1 MKNRICKSFI
11 CVQNPSRKLSNMIGD
26 SPPSKTIIFSLQT
39 LQWQSY
45 EFMNKKNSSDSLL
58 WKMQFVWQEHDI
70 QVKFIFCEELNLIW
84 AWSRNMSILHHL
96 STLNYSNKTQKNKDA
111 QGCSWLSCTKM
122 LTLALLVLVAAA
134 TYWDYGL
141 KEEWSYLLPD
151 LCRTRA
157 EWWNHP
163 Q

>member
-26 SPPSKTIIFSLQT
+26 GPPSKTIIFSLQT

-45 EFMNKKNSSDSLL
+45 EFMNSSDSLL

-84 AWSRNMSILHHL
+84 AWSRNMSILQHL

-111 QGCSWLSCTKM
+111 QGCSRLLMAQLHQNVNSCTAS
-122 LTLALLVLVAAA
+122 TCGSSNLL
-134 TYWDYGL
+134 GL
-141 KEEWSYLLPD
+141 WLERRMIISPSRSLQ
-151 LCRTRA
+151 
-157 EWWNHP
+157 N
-163 Q
+163 